1 MTMNIQSDW
10 LSIYIAVMGIVISGL
25 LTYLSYSLNRQ
36 SQKASTQRS
45 IDGLYDEMIKYRTA
59 HPEVLRLCYRWN
71 KDSFDAVYRQLN
83 AEEIQW
89 VIYYNYVE
97 IVCGFLNAVLH
108 GRKNRLLDHHAYESH
123 YKSLVKLL
131 VTEHYP
137 YFLVVLKG
145 PYISAL
151 IREFIRDLKGEGWD
165 FSEKH
170 KILIG
175 AVFQSELQ
183 TPVKARKAQSSGR
196 PSPTGTM

>member
-10 LSIYIAVMGIVISGL
+10 LSIYIAGIVISGL

-36 SQKASTQRS
+36 SQRASTQRS
-45 IDGLYDEMIKYRTA
+45 IDGLYDEMIKYRAT
-59 HPEVLRLCYRWN
+59 HPEVMKLCYRWN

-83 AEEIQW
+83 AEEVQW

-108 GRKNRLLDHHAYESH
+108 GRKNKLLDKHAYEDH

-145 PYISAL
+145 PYISSL
-151 IREFIRDLKGEGWD
+151 IREFIHDLKSEGWD

-175 AVFQSELQ
+175 AVSQIELQ
-183 TPVKARKAQSSGR
+183 TPAKTRKGR
-196 PSPTGTM
+196 QRS